1 MLHAFFTFT
10 IKKPPNFRLWGVQLR
25 DFLTILEGEEDIESF
40 FRFFSFSFILLNK
53 TLFLILLWIVH
64 VRTHP

>member
-25 DFLTILEGEEDIESF
+25 DFLTILEGEEDIE
-40 FRFFSFSFILLNK
+40 RFF
-53 TLFLILLWIVH
+53 
-64 VRTHP
+64 